1 MRTPAHRALVLA
13 LVLAL
18 LGLGACATAWR
29 PASGADP
36 AASLRASP
44 GAPVRVTV
52 TGWPEPVVVG
62 SPRVVGDSLVGTRI
76 AALGQERGPR
86 LAVPLTAITRVE
98 EARADVGGTVVL
110 VLVGLVGLAALLLAM
125 FASGMD

>member
-1 MRTPAHRALVLA
+1 MRPPAHRA

-18 LGLGACATAWR
+18 LGLGACATTWR

-44 GAPVRVTV
+44 RPEVRVTV

-62 SPRVVGDSLVGTRI
+62 TPRVIGDSLVGTRI
-76 AALGQERGPR
+76 AAPGQQRGPR

-98 EARADVGGTVVL
+98 EVRADVGGTAVL
-110 VLVGLVGLAALLLAM
+110 LIVGVLGVAAVILAM